1 MPAVSIRQ
9 EEVGNKILASLPSEE
24 FAQIAPLL
32 EAVGL
37 EVGDRLY
44 DVEEVIRHVHFIND
58 GLLSLLSTLEDGTS
72 IEVGALG
79 REGVGGL
86 SVLLGSDV
94 AAHTGMVQVA
104 GTAFRVRTEYARTAF
119 RSLPMFQQKIL
130 SYTRM
135 LMSQISMTAAC
146 NTLHTVEERL
156 ARWLL
161 MCGRRLQS
169 DDLPLTQEFLSHM
182 LRVRRSGV
190 TVAICILERAGPL
203 NHSRG
208 AIHIVDAERL
218 KEAACECVRAMADE
232 FDKFVNE

>member
-1 MPAVSIRQ
+1 MKNI
-9 EEVGNKILASLPSEE
+9 ILASLPADEFEE
-24 FAQIAPLL
+24 IARNAESVRL
-32 EAVGL
+32 EAG
-37 EVGDRLY
+37 ERLY
-44 DVEEVIRHVHFIND
+44 EPEEVVRHVHFIND

-104 GTAFRVRTEYARTAF
+104 GTAFRVRTEQARTAF

-182 LRVRRSGV
+182 LGVRRSGV
-190 TVAICILERAGPL
+190 TVAVGMLERAGL
-203 NHSRG
+203 ISHSRG